1 VPVIEQKPLKT
12 HKIMMSGRISAG
24 VGVPWLTLEV
34 EGLEALRLTSEVEVS
49 PEVVVPRLT
58 LEVVM
63 GEVDI
68 VMEALEELT
77 KGLQLCPLY
86 LCPISNKHV
95 P

>member
-1 VPVIEQKPLKT
+1 
-12 HKIMMSGRISAG
+12 MMSGRISAG

-86 LCPISNKHV
+86 LCLISNKHV